1 MTNDQIPASP
11 MWDSG
16 ICRYASASRG
26 FQAVKSNE
34 LLFCS
39 LKSFK
44 GRQPLKLKIIT
55 KPIKKETL
63 SNFLGIPAISLF
75 SYLPPTKDL
84 CQCAEQAQL
93 LETEVSG
100 IKIMIITADVFFK

>member
-1 MTNDQIPASP
+1 